1 MGRLMQNKTAKQEV
15 TIMSDDN
22 NNKTGHTDNNKT
34 DTTPELTQ
42 FEITERADEMQIVA
56 ADPALQNIL
65 VYEVKGKR
73 ALTSVGVRSLIL
85 DMARQGESMSVSNL
99 LMNLDK
105 RDPDDQETWIWY
117 AYVESTNLKTKA
129 QTFGLSEAWYLMRHK
144 DGSIGKYDTFGRT
157 KASTK
162 AERNANQKQI
172 HMDKVLLLQKTVESV
187 NLRNLDGE
195 FSNSGGNGDSKATR
209 APSDKQLNY
218 LKGLFWTWPAPTNM
232 QDAGDLISAIKNTSL
247 DEAKKDKRWAPLLKS
262 DSLICDC
269 ENKQIEENPQDNGPN
284 KGKYLCANC
293 NRPIHGFISDALI
306 ANRKAKRAAAEL
318 DKKK

>member
-1 MGRLMQNKTAKQEV
+1 
-15 TIMSDDN
+15 MSDDN
-22 NNKTGHTDNNKT
+22 NNNKTDTENDKT
-34 DTTPELTQ
+34 DTTPELTS

-85 DMARQGESMSVSNL
+85 DMARQGEPISVTNVL
-99 LMNLDK
+99 VDLNQ

-117 AYVESTNLKTKA
+117 ASVASTNLKTKA

-172 HMDKVLLLQKTVESV
+172 HMDTVLKLQNTVESK

-195 FSNSGGNGDSKATR
+195 FSNSGGNG
-209 APSDKQLNY
+209 APRLPSEGQLKY
-218 LKGLFWTWPAPTNM
+218 LKGLKWTWPAPTNM
-232 QDAGDLISAIKNTSL
+232 KDAGDLISALKEKGVDVVKN
-247 DEAKKDKRWAPLLKS
+247 DKRWADLLKS

-269 ENKQIEENPQDNGPN
+269 ENKQIEETPQEDGPN
-284 KGKYLCANC
+284 KGKYLCAMC
-293 NRPIHGFISDALI
+293 NRPIHKFISDALI
-306 ANRKAKRAAAEL
+306 ANRKAERAAAEL